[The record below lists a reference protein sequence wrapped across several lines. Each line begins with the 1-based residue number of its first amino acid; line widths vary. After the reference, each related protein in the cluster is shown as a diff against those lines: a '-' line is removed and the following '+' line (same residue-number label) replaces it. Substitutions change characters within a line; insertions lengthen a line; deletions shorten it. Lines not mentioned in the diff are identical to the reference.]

1 MFITIIFKTIMLY
14 ILVIMIYRLS
24 GKKEISQLNII
35 DLIVFIL
42 IAELIAL
49 SIGNDKSLFFT
60 IVPIIVLFLI
70 QLLFSYVSNKNN
82 KIKQLIDGETS
93 VVIKNGQLNF
103 KEMIRHNYNL
113 EDIIKRLNEQ
123 GIQRIEDV
131 KMATID
137 KGKFKIIKKGFTYPV
152 PIILDGKIDYLVLKE
167 IKRDIDWLNQI
178 LYENNLKLND
188 IFYAFYI
195 DNRTFI
201 IKKGE
206 HT

>member
-137 KGKFKIIKKGFTYPV
+137 KGKFKIIKGFTYPV

-167 IKRDIDWLNQI
+167 IKEI
-178 LYENNLKLND
+178 LIGLIK
-188 IFYAFYI
+188 FYMKTI
-195 DNRTFI
+195 
-201 IKKGE
+201 
-206 HT
+206 

>member
-1 MFITIIFKTIMLY
+1 
-14 ILVIMIYRLS
+14 MIYRLS

-188 IFYAFYI
+188 IFYAFYT